1 VKVGIAG
8 FPGAGKT
15 TIFNALT
22 GLSAETGP
30 GSSASGKVNLGA
42 IKVPDERVDRL
53 TEVFQPKKTT
63 YAEMTFVDFPDPP
76 GESSRLDPK
85 VITQMREVEALAHVV
100 RAFEDPTQPV
110 AADPLRDLA
119 SFATELI
126 VADLSIVERR
136 LERVA
141 KEKGKEREKE
151 LLTRVNERLEAE
163 QELRGMELTNEEET
177 ALAGFGFLSRKPRLV
192 VVNVD
197 ESALA
202 EGVPAEIRAQT
213 DAAGLQAIA
222 ISGKVEMELGEL
234 EPDER
239 RVFERDLGL
248 AESARDRFIRASY
261 ALLDLMSF
269 LTSGEDEVRAWTIR
283 RGDTAQIA
291 AGKIHSDIA
300 RGFIRAEVVPFA
312 DLVELGSEARCREA
326 GKLRLEGKEYVVA
339 DGDVIHFRFN
349 V

>member
-1 VKVGIAG
+1 MGDARPLVLASSSPRRRELLAEAG
-8 FPGAGKT
+8 YEF
-15 TIFNALT
+15 TID
-22 GLSAETGP
+22 
-30 GSSASGKVNLGA
+30 
-42 IKVPDERVDRL
+42 VPD
-53 TEVFQPKKTT
+53 
-63 YAEMTFVDFPDPP
+63 
-76 GESSRLDPK
+76 
-85 VITQMREVEALAHVV
+85 
-100 RAFEDPTQPV
+100 
-110 AADPLRDLA
+110 
-119 SFATELI
+119 
-126 VADLSIVERR
+126 
-136 LERVA
+136 
-141 KEKGKEREKE
+141 
-151 LLTRVNERLEAE
+151 
-163 QELRGMELTNEEET
+163 
-177 ALAGFGFLSRKPRLV
+177 
-192 VVNVD
+192 VD

-202 EGVPAEIRAQT
+202 DGVPAEIRAQT

-234 EPDER
+234 EPEER
-239 RVFERDLGL
+239 RAFERDLGL

-326 GKLRLEGKEYVVA
+326 GKLRLEGKDYVVA